1 MARNRVEV
9 GSMTSSGRG
18 GPVQSLLETIAAGLP
33 LFADLNRADVL
44 LYEKQS
50 DGRLL
55 LIESA
60 APHSVPPVHRTAMVG
75 DVFEID
81 EQPVLAR
88 TIGHRRPTRGPR
100 QQAGFRAHI
109 IQEAYPVRID
119 DEIIGVLSIE
129 KSLVEYERHKTRR
142 WAFRKALYDLRDMLL
157 RGEMVQLG
165 DLSPFQEHDG
175 LMVVDD
181 TGEIRYLSGLATQH
195 YRRLRYNED
204 LIGEHVSD
212 LRTADAEVVA
222 RALEERVPFQ
232 IEHKEANRIWVRKVI
247 PLVGPRWRAPRP
259 LELAFAHGFGPR
271 GRVTVLIAIHDA
283 TEIRRK
289 AEQQAVQR
297 AMVQEIHHRVKNNLQ
312 TIASLLRIRSRRA
325 EHEETRQILTESI
338 NRILSVAVVHEFLS
352 QHEGQ
357 TINLRD
363 VAARIMG
370 QVRES
375 ILDPT
380 KEIIFHVEGPAI
392 YLPPQQTTI
401 CALVINELLLNSL
414 EHAFNGR
421 AQGEVTIRLEDEGD
435 YVVINI
441 EDNGAGLPEDFDL
454 HNNSSLGLRIVQT
467 VVQQDLRGQFEM
479 HNGDGVSAV
488 VTFPKGLPEQKT
500 AYDELITS

>member
-1 MARNRVEV
+1 M
-9 GSMTSSGRG
+9 
-18 GPVQSLLETIAAGLP
+18 QSLLEAIAAGLP
-33 LFADLNRADVL
+33 LFADLNRADIL
-44 LYEKQS
+44 LYEKQT

-55 LIESA
+55 LIEHA

-75 DVFEID
+75 DVFD
-81 EQPVLAR
+81 VDDQAVVAR
-88 TIGHRRPTRGPR
+88 AIANKRPRRGPR

-109 IQEAYPVRID
+109 IQEAHPVLID
-119 DEIIGVLSIE
+119 DESVGVLSIE

-142 WAFRKALYDLRDMLL
+142 WPFRKALYDLRDMLL
-157 RGEMVQLG
+157 RGEMTRLG
-165 DLSPFQEHDG
+165 ELSPFEEHDG

-181 TGEIRYLSGLATQH
+181 TGEILYLSGLATQH

-204 LIGEHVSD
+204 LIGENVRN
-212 LRTADAEVVA
+212 LRTADEEVVL

-232 IEHKEANRIWVRKVI
+232 EEHKETNRIWVRKVI
-247 PLVGPRWRAPRP
+247 PLVGPRWRVPRP
-259 LELAFAHGFGPR
+259 LELPFASGFGPR
-271 GRVTVLIAIHDA
+271 RRVTVLIAIHDA

-312 TIASLLRIRSRRA
+312 TIASLLRIRSRRV

-363 VAARIMG
+363 VATRIMG

-380 KEIIFHVEGPAI
+380 KEIVFHVEGPAI
-392 YLPPQQTTI
+392 FLPPQQTTI

-414 EHAFNGR
+414 EHGFDGR
-421 AQGEVTIRLEDEGD
+421 TQGNVTIRLEDEGD

-441 EDNGAGLPEDFDL
+441 EDNGAGLPENFDL

-467 VVQQDLRGQFEM
+467 VVQQDLHGQFEM
-479 HNGDGVSAV
+479 HDGDGVAAV
-488 VTFPKGLPEQKT
+488 VAFPKGLPEEQT
-500 AYDELITS
+500 SYGELATS